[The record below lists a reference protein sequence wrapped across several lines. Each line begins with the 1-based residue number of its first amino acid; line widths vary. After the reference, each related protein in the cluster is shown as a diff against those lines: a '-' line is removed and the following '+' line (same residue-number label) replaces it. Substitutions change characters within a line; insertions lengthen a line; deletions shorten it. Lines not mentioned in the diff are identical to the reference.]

1 MVMDRQNRAWK
12 KHLKQGKITPITNEI
27 SHLQAEKMAVQG
39 FGFKVQKNNG
49 QGSKSVIDLLLFM
62 FENYGRILLFV
73 GSEISPNALECGYG
87 GG

>member
-39 FGFKVQKNNG
+39 FDFKV
-49 QGSKSVIDLLLFM
+49 
-62 FENYGRILLFV
+62 
-73 GSEISPNALECGYG
+73 
-87 GG
+87 